1 MTEKSR
7 FFVIASVLWLWAA
20 APLTGH
26 TQNPSSAAGAGSG
39 PVTGTCFYYSDIF
52 QGRPVANGEKYD
64 KEAMT
69 AAHNTLPFGTMVKVT
84 NLKNNRSAVVRI
96 NDRYPHGGSKSKII
110 EVTSRAAK
118 ELGMFKKG
126 KAEVRIEVME
136 AAKQ

>member
-7 FFVIASVLWLWAA
+7 FFILAAVLWVWAA
-20 APLTGH
+20 APLAGYA
-26 TQNPSSAAGAGSG
+26 QNPSAAGANSG
-39 PVTGTCFYYSDIF
+39 TVTGTCFYYSDAF
-52 QGRPVANGEKYD
+52 QGRPVASGETYD

-84 NLKNNRSAVVRI
+84 NLKNNRSAVVRV

-118 ELGMFKKG
+118 QLGMFKKG
-126 KAEVRIEVME
+126 KAEVRLEVVE